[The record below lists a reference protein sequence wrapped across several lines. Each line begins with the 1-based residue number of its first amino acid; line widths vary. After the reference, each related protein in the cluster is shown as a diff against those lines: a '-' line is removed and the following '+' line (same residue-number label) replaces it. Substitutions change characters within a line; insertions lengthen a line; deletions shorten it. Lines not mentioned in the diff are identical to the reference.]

1 MRVLIV
7 CSGNK
12 GKINPFITEQV
23 NALTKKGIAFD
34 YFLIKGHGFTG
45 YLSKLRAL
53 RKKLTENSYDLIHAH
68 YGLSGLLAILQKKL
82 PVVITFH
89 GSDVMK
95 GKVLFLSRLAA
106 HRAAHNI
113 VVEGSFG
120 QRLRTR
126 NYSTIPCGIDLT
138 TFYEVNP
145 IQARQLL
152 GLSPDQPLVLFTSAF
167 DNPVKNYP
175 LAKEAIKCT
184 KLQPGLVELK
194 NYTRQEVNLLMNA
207 CNLLLMTSFS
217 EGSPQVVK
225 EAVACRLPVVSTPV
239 GDVARL
245 AEQIKGIHIVPY
257 EANKIALAIDHVLE
271 QGVRIKEN
279 ELIQDYDNEKVAD
292 RIKTVY
298 LSIIKNAS

>member
-45 YLSKLRAL
+45 YLSHLRAL

-126 NYSTIPCGIDLT
+126 NYST
-138 TFYEVNP
+138 
-145 IQARQLL
+145 
-152 GLSPDQPLVLFTSAF
+152 
-167 DNPVKNYP
+167 
-175 LAKEAIKCT
+175 
-184 KLQPGLVELK
+184 
-194 NYTRQEVNLLMNA
+194 
-207 CNLLLMTSFS
+207 
-217 EGSPQVVK
+217 
-225 EAVACRLPVVSTPV
+225 
-239 GDVARL
+239 
-245 AEQIKGIHIVPY
+245 
-257 EANKIALAIDHVLE
+257 
-271 QGVRIKEN
+271 
-279 ELIQDYDNEKVAD
+279 
-292 RIKTVY
+292 
-298 LSIIKNAS
+298 